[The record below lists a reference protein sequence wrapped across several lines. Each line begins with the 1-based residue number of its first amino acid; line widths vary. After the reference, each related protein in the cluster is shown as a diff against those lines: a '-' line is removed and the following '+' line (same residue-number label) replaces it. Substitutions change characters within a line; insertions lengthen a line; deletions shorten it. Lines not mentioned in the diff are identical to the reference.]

1 MVQKLIKNT
10 DSYCC
15 FKKIKIVNN
24 ELELIESG
32 ILAKYEKL
40 QINFGQQLNI
50 KYAYKNI
57 NL

>member
-32 ILAKYEKL
+32 ILAKYKKL

>member
-32 ILAKYEKL
+32 ILAKYKK
-40 QINFGQQLNI
+40 N
-50 KYAYKNI
+50 YK
-57 NL
+57 